1 MRRNILRKTLSEDL
15 DWADGLKNDPN
26 LLSFHI
32 FSSRNQKKGDHEK
45 RRTRSFESS
54 ADRRKGGEFDDLLS
68 AGEDEK
74 TKHDTPQ
81 VSKKKAGKH
90 RKGRKSLLELVNKV
104 DIPTQALT

>member
-32 FSSRNQKKGDHEK
+32 FRPQNSNKGEHEK
-45 RRTRSFESS
+45 RRTRSFDSS
-54 ADRRKGGEFDDLLS
+54 PDRRMGSEFDDLFS

-74 TKHDTPQ
+74 AKHDTP
-81 VSKKKAGKH
+81 
-90 RKGRKSLLELVNKV
+90 
-104 DIPTQALT
+104 

>member
-1 MRRNILRKTLSEDL
+1 MSMRRNILRKTLSEDL

-32 FSSRNQKKGDHEK
+32 FSSQILNKGEHEK

-54 ADRRKGGEFDDLLS
+54 PDRRKGGEFDDLLS

-74 TKHDTPQ
+74 TKHDTP
-81 VSKKKAGKH
+81 
-90 RKGRKSLLELVNKV
+90 
-104 DIPTQALT
+104 

>member
-32 FSSRNQKKGDHEK
+32 FISKILNKGEHEK

-54 ADRRKGGEFDDLLS
+54 PDRRKGGEFDDLLS

-74 TKHDTPQ
+74 AKHDTP
-81 VSKKKAGKH
+81 
-90 RKGRKSLLELVNKV
+90 
-104 DIPTQALT
+104 